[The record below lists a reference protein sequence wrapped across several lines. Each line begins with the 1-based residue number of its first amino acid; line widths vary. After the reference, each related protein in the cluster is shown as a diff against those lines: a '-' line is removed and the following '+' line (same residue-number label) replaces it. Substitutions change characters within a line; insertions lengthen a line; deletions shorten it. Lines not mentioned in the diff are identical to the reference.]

1 MFVQNARTIPRIPL
15 AGLRQ
20 ELARERVLEPELA
33 AVLVVVVARAVL
45 VEELELV
52 VLVVV
57 FPL

>member
-1 MFVQNARTIPRIPL
+1 M
-15 AGLRQ
+15 
-20 ELARERVLEPELA
+20 LEPELA

>member
-1 MFVQNARTIPRIPL
+1 MIRRIPL
-15 AGLRQ
+15 VGLRLAL
-20 ELARERVLEPELA
+20 ELVRALA
-33 AVLVVVVARAVL
+33 AGQVVVSGAVEARAVL